1 MKRKSKTFGL
11 SSAVLML
18 MLAGCGA
25 GNAPEGAAGGEASPS
40 PEASPV
46 VSASA
51 APTPAPSA
59 EPSIAPTAAPDPEQ
73 AEHRKYGIY
82 NGAADPH
89 TVEIQSDG
97 QPQAYQL
104 AEGASTEG
112 IVEGGEVFFIYKEQ
126 PVEGDA
132 SVKQLI
138 LTKLVKAKTFKLS
151 VQTAPMEKPAALMQ
165 GKGFGLYVF
174 SALDFDPEKGILSFG
189 DPAQGNNL
197 QASIT
202 PYATDYKT
210 DDLKEEA
217 RKELAGTELADVPQ
231 EKRPEPFRDAPVFLE
246 GSNES
251 LLVQYIAKKYGGQWF
266 VFKVNTNQTEDGGI
280 FSDYVYTSLNSLE
293 RSPNPG

>member
-1 MKRKSKTFGL
+1 MKRKSKTFAL

-18 MLAGCGA
+18 MLAGCGV
-25 GNAPEGAAGGEASPS
+25 GNPPEGAAGGEASPA
-40 PEASPV
+40 PVASPV

-51 APTPAPSA
+51 APAPAPSA
-59 EPSIAPTAAPDPEQ
+59 EPSVAPTAAPAPEQ

-89 TVEIQSDG
+89 TVEIESDG

-104 AEGASTEG
+104 AEGVSTEG
-112 IVEGGEVFFIYKEQ
+112 IAEGGEVFFIYKEQ

-138 LTKLVKAKTFKLS
+138 LAKLAKAKTFKLS
-151 VQTAPMEKPAALMQ
+151 VQTAPAEKPAALMQ

-189 DPAQGNNL
+189 DPAQGNKL
-197 QASIT
+197 QASIQ
-202 PYATDYKT
+202 PYGSDYRT
-210 DDLKEEA
+210 DDLKAEA
-217 RKELAGTELADVPQ
+217 RKEFAGIELADVPQ
-231 EKRPEPFRDAPVFLE
+231 DKRPVPLRDAAVFLE
-246 GSNES
+246 GSNDS
-251 LLVQYIAKKYGGQWF
+251 DMVQYIAKKYDGEWF
-266 VFKVNTNQTEDGGI
+266 VFKVDTNKTEDGGI

-293 RSPNPG
+293 RSRNPN